1 MSEDEDAMNVRGGI
15 SSKSILSIRVVV
27 ETVAVAAIL
36 WLANSVNQGNLAIAR
51 MQVQL
56 TQVQGALADVP
67 GLTRQIAQMQTE
79 EAEHDRRITALE
91 TDAVRRDLRATGAGH

>member
-1 MSEDEDAMNVRGGI
+1 MAEDDEAMNVQRGI

-36 WLANSVNQGNLAIAR
+36 WLANSVNEGNLAIAR

-56 TQVQGALADVP
+56 TQVQSTLADVP
-67 GLTRQIAQMQTE
+67 GLTRQIAQVQTAQ
-79 EAEHDRRITALE
+79 AEHDRRLSVLE
-91 TDAVRRDLRATGAGH
+91 TDAVGRNLRATGAMH